1 MDEIPRI
8 SRATG
13 QGIIAEIG
21 LDMTR
26 FPTPGHLLSWAKL
39 SPHRPVRGQEPRRQD
54 RQG

>member
-8 SRATG
+8 SRATA

-26 FPTPGHLLSWAKL
+26 FPTPGTCCPGRS
-39 SPHRPVRGQEPRRQD
+39 
-54 RQG
+54 